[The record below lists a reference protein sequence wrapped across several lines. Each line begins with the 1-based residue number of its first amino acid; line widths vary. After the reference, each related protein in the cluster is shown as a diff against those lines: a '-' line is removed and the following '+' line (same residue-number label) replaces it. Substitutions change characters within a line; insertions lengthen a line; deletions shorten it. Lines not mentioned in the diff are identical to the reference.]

1 MHSVDL
7 TPYQYGLQ
15 LPLTDV
21 VTVGWLS
28 AEHDFPSG
36 NVEADVV
43 HSIGELLWSNRV
55 NKTRGFH
62 LCELCKAQK
71 AIEVSGARGSLSLG
85 SAEIWLPSLD
95 ESTIFAAP
103 DLLMHYVARHK
114 YKPPA
119 QFLEALA
126 AARGHPNW
134 NPGLECE
141 RRLERA
147 FVR

>member
-1 MHSVDL
+1 MYSVDL
-7 TPYQYGLQ
+7 TPYQYGL
-15 LPLTDV
+15 PVSLTDV

-28 AEHDFPSG
+28 SEHGFPTG
-36 NVEADVV
+36 NVDADVV
-43 HSIGELLWSNRV
+43 RTIGELLCSNRV

-62 LCELCKAQK
+62 LCELCKAPK
-71 AIEVSGARGSLSLG
+71 AIEVTSTRDSLLLG
-85 SAEIWLPSLD
+85 SAEIWVPSLD
-95 ESTIFAAP
+95 ESTVFAAP

-134 NPGLECE
+134 DPGLECE
-141 RRLERA
+141 KRLESA
-147 FVR
+147 FAR